1 MIQFVFFLIPVV
13 AGCTQRHFQL
23 TALPDGWPYGALFV
37 DVGVKKELFGF
48 LIVVMVDESHGFEFL
63 LLNAFVHFHTFEEIV
78 NFEFSG
84 DWIFLAD
91 LIISFFNE
99 LLNNF
104 PLGWIAFYSW
114 IVVFLEFFECFHV
127 VKMVKI
133 LGVDIGR
140 FEQL

>member
-1 MIQFVFFLIPVV
+1 MLQFVFFLVPVV
-13 AGCTQRHFQL
+13 AGCAQGHFQL
-23 TALPDGWPYGALFV
+23 TALPDGWPFGAFFV

-48 LIVVMVDESHGFEFL
+48 LIVVMVDKSHGFEFFF
-63 LLNAFVHFHTFEEIV
+63 LNAFVNFHAFDEIV
-78 NFEFSG
+78 NFSFPG
-84 DWIFLAD
+84 DRIFLAD
-91 LIISFFNE
+91 LIISFLNE

-104 PLGWIAFYSW
+104 PFGWIALYSW

-140 FEQL
+140 FE